1 MQNEP
6 MSAKATNHYHYCRDK
21 SLGMAAAA
29 ALAAA
34 PKCRP
39 QNLHLQKKEK
49 FYYTA
54 GENGG
59 CGNHVVCRLPSGR
72 VHLENFN
79 LEKIVSRSETKWAR
93 HLSPQNVDRGWHL
106 TMMTEI
112 GNATWS
118 PVIDG
123 GSICR
128 QCATGPYSHRQS
140 TQPSNFVCAG
150 TCGRSVCTRCT
161 AFLAELQFT
170 YLNIINELE
179 TNRDRICGS
188 VWNVYLL
195 PNGHQSKG

>member
-21 SLGMAAAA
+21 SLGMVGVVFFFCFFCHFHFFLSYLYACPFGQAAAA

-93 HLSPQNVDRGWHL
+93 HLSPQNVDRL
-106 TMMTEI
+106 A
-112 GNATWS
+112 GNIT
-118 PVIDG
+118 DG
-123 GSICR
+123 NFFY
-128 QCATGPYSHRQS
+128 TYYNVPYM
-140 TQPSNFVCAG
+140 
-150 TCGRSVCTRCT
+150 
-161 AFLAELQFT
+161 
-170 YLNIINELE
+170 YI
-179 TNRDRICGS
+179 
-188 VWNVYLL
+188 
-195 PNGHQSKG
+195 